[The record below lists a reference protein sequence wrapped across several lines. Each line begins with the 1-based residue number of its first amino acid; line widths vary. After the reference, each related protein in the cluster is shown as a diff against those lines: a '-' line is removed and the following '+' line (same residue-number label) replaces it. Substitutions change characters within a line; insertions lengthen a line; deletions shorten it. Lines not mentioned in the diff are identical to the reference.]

1 MVQKYYK
8 VGVVVEKINLC
19 TNETILEMLKIYKDR
34 LKKAERITVIA
45 MTMMLIQTMILVG
58 GVLYFFSAYA
68 VEVTDE
74 IITEQTV
81 EGENASINN
90 VSGEN
95 NTTTNTFTNGGVE

>member
-1 MVQKYYK
+1 M
-8 VGVVVEKINLC
+8 ENINLC

-34 LKKAERITVIA
+34 LKKAERVTVIA
-45 MTMMLIQTMILVG
+45 LTMMLIQTMILVG

-74 IITEQTV
+74 VITEQTV

-95 NTTTNTFTNGGVE
+95 NTITNTFTNGGVE